1 MLLHQTKMAIGREGV
16 WGTEKDIETLRRLI
30 PRWADEARRH

>member
-1 MLLHQTKMAIGREGV
+1 MLLHQTEMALGREGV

-30 PRWADEARRH
+30 PVWEDAARKR